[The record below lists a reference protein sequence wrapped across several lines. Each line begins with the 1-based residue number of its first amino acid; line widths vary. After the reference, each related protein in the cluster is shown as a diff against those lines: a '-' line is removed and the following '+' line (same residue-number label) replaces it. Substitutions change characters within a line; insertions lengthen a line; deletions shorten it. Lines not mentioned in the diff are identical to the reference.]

1 MNLKLKFLVKF
12 TQRRRRKRKNSS
24 LSRRKISLKPIPIRI
39 HRFQCHLSL
48 SCMLMLCDVAYSSH
62 EKQCMKEDEEVKI
75 MNLHVDIYASTHI
88 VAVHS
93 KLTLAI

>member
-1 MNLKLKFLVKF
+1 
-12 TQRRRRKRKNSS
+12 
-24 LSRRKISLKPIPIRI
+24 
-39 HRFQCHLSL
+39 
-48 SCMLMLCDVAYSSH
+48 MLMLCDVAYSSH
-62 EKQCMKEDEEVKI
+62 EKQCMKRKEEEAKI